1 MDLLPTQ
8 TLGPSN
14 GHPILIIPGWEMT
27 PQTEMHDFEPI
38 FTTTT
43 TTSSSSSTPLRRI
56 YIALPGMA
64 STPARNITSLD
75 DIYHHLVHFIDST
88 LGNSRFMLIGSS
100 CGAYLARALAQKYLH
115 QIDGLLLRVPLIE
128 PEDSKR
134 DVDTIEPLIKN
145 EGLMSSL
152 SREDRMLLGIDN
164 GGKVI
169 VQTEEYVVELKRKC
183 REVYVPAE
191 EGADK
196 GVLDPIR
203 GDVGRYRLSEEVL
216 GERSGEKLMAPT
228 MVVCGRQDES
238 VGYRDCLGLLERYP
252 RATFAVLDR
261 GTHGLP
267 VGGSERG
274 VFGALVRD
282 WVFRVGEWK
291 GSQ

>member
-38 FTTTT
+38 FTT
-43 TTSSSSSTPLRRI
+43 SSTPLRRI
-56 YIALPGMA
+56 YIALPGMG

-145 EGLMSSL
+145 EGVMSSL

-169 VQTEEYVVELKRKC
+169 VQTEEYVVELKRKH

-196 GVLDPIR
+196 SVLDPIR

-216 GERSGEKLMAPT
+216 GDGSGEKLMAPT
-228 MVVCGRQDES
+228 LVLCGRQDEC

-267 VGGSERG
+267 VDGSERG

-282 WVFRVGEWK
+282 WAFRVGEWK
-291 GSQ
+291 GNQ

>member
-1 MDLLPTQ
+1 
-8 TLGPSN
+8 
-14 GHPILIIPGWEMT
+14 
-27 PQTEMHDFEPI
+27 
-38 FTTTT
+38 
-43 TTSSSSSTPLRRI
+43 
-56 YIALPGMA
+56 
-64 STPARNITSLD
+64 
-75 DIYHHLVHFIDST
+75 
-88 LGNSRFMLIGSS
+88 MLIGSS

-145 EGLMSSL
+145 EGVMSSL

-169 VQTEEYVVELKRKC
+169 VQTEEYVDELKRKC

-282 WVFRVGEWK
+282 
-291 GSQ
+291 